1 MDNELYKIS
10 SKVGMKWFSWGN
22 IKKGEKGY
30 RGGIRK
36 TPEFMKL
43 INELPDNAFFN
54 FLLFADKPKPD
65 YKPAVNQQGQAV
77 AAGGNIIDDLSDD
90 NEIPF

>member
-10 SKVGMKWFSWGN
+10 SKVGMKWLTWGN

-43 INELPDNAFFN
+43 INELPDNGYFN
-54 FLLFADKPKPD
+54 FLLFEGKPRPE
-65 YKPAVNQQGQAV
+65 YAPAVNQQGKTV
-77 AAGGNIIDDLSDD
+77 AAGGNVIDDTD
-90 NEIPF
+90 EIPFN